1 MAKSPRPDPPGWLI
15 AAHGLITA
23 AGIFLYSIIVLSAEV
38 LFGPL
43 LGVLVIGV
51 PLFYLGGLLWL
62 FHHRRFTCHT
72 LFHLVGFIFVAC
84 AAPAFISPLG
94 RKGPFLL
101 IIVVMGTEIMVLA
114 GMVLLAVFG
123 RRRVN
128 IALPATSG

>member
-1 MAKSPRPDPPGWLI
+1 
-15 AAHGLITA
+15 
-23 AGIFLYSIIVLSAEV
+23 
-38 LFGPL
+38 
-43 LGVLVIGV
+43 
-51 PLFYLGGLLWL
+51 
-62 FHHRRFTCHT
+62 
-72 LFHLVGFIFVAC
+72 
-84 AAPAFISPLG
+84 LG